1 MYQAVKLYKAE
12 EAKKR
17 DHEKR
22 KKIESERRVARMKE
36 IRSGERPTALFGIPY
51 EQAAAWDSTIIP
63 GVPDLITYSC
73 AYIDCSE
80 YNENGIFRLSP
91 MKKTIDDLVAL
102 LNSGGKFPP
111 FSAIK
116 DINLA
121 AGIIKKFIRDLPE
134 SPFVGL
140 VPVDGSPRAL
150 IEAMPSDS
158 RLFVQLIFYIFHKVD
173 LNKDKT
179 LMDYSNL
186 MIVTPTLIP
195 QSLGSDYYKAF
206 VEDYDSIF
214 RADELPL
221 PKNWPRI
228 N

>member
-17 DHEKR
+17 DYEKKR
-22 KKIESERRVARMKE
+22 KIESERRVARMKD
-36 IRSGERPTALFGIPY
+36 IRSGDRPASLFGIPY
-51 EQAAAWDSTIIP
+51 EQAAAWDSTIIS

-73 AYIDCSE
+73 AYIDCSD
-80 YNENGIFRLSP
+80 YSENGIFRLSP
-91 MKKTIDDLVAL
+91 MKKTMDDLVAL

-111 FSAIK
+111 FSEIK
-116 DINLA
+116 DINIP
-121 AGIIKKFIRDLPE
+121 AGIIKKFIRELPE
-134 SPFVGL
+134 SPFAGL
-140 VPVDGSPRAL
+140 VPADGSPRAL
-150 IEAMPSDS
+150 IEAMPPDS
-158 RLFVQLIFYIFHKVD
+158 RIFVQLLFYIFHKVD

-179 LMDYSNL
+179 LMGYSNL

-195 QSLGSDYYKAF
+195 KSLDPDYYKAF

-221 PKNWPRI
+221 PKNWPHI